1 MQNVQNYTKLNFQG
15 IKDMGHAE
23 RTKEQESEQNS
34 PYMEYQ
40 AQKDEQEMISMHS
53 HHLAILLP
61 ANCQADRKI

>member
-1 MQNVQNYTKLNFQG
+1 
-15 IKDMGHAE
+15 MGHAE